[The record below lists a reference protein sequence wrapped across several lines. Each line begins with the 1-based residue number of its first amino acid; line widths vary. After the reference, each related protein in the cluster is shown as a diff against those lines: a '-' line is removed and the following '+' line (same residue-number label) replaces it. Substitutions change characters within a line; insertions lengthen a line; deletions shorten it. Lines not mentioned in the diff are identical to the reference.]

1 MKPIFTTFIFAILFI
16 PLSGL
21 QGQEAFFLN
30 GNATTSGD
38 SCFQLTPAVN
48 WQAGS
53 IWNEKM
59 IDLNESFEVITE
71 LFFGCSDMEGADGIV
86 FGLQPI
92 STSIGTGGGD
102 LGIGN
107 VEPSLAIEF
116 DTYQN
121 ADFGDPIFDHITLI
135 KDGIVNHNLQNGA
148 LAGPVQT
155 DASSPNVED
164 CQFHT
169 MQVRWEAD
177 IQTLTVYFDCEL
189 RISYTAD
196 MVNEIFSGDPLVFW
210 GFTSATGGLNNVHE
224 VCFTYTS
231 VLDGLEDQAICA
243 GEEVQLEVS
252 GGVSYNWTPALGL
265 SDTTIANPIASPEV
279 TTLYTVEITNDC
291 GILLVDEVL
300 IIVEDELFEM
310 EINPSSIDDPVL
322 PGFDLDFSVNILS
335 GNIDDYFFMWNSSIG
350 STFSHPDSI
359 NTVITTSETQTGEE
373 TITVIATSQSGCT
386 AEASVT
392 FGIANDQYALPNVFT
407 PNGDNV
413 NDTFGVVTQG
423 IVTDYS
429 CRIFNRWGTLV
440 FESNNVDQ
448 TWNGTYNKEA
458 APSDVYIYSIQ
469 FTIGDM
475 QIDEK
480 GDLTLLR

>member
-1 MKPIFTTFIFAILFI
+1 MKPIFTALIFSILFV
-16 PLSGL
+16 PFSVL
-21 QGQEAFFLN
+21 QSQEAFFLN
-30 GNATTSGD
+30 GSATTTND

-59 IDLNESFEVITE
+59 IDLSESFEVVTE
-71 LFFGCSDMEGADGIV
+71 VFLGCTDLEGADGIV

-92 STSIGTGGGD
+92 STSIGMGGGD
-102 LGIGN
+102 LGFGN
-107 VEPSLAIEF
+107 VEPSLGIEF
-116 DTYQN
+116 DAFQN
-121 ADFGDPIFDHITLI
+121 LDFGDPDFDHITVI
-135 KDGIVNHNLQNGA
+135 RDGILNHNLPNGS

-155 DASSPNVED
+155 SATSPNVED

-196 MVNEIFSGDPLVFW
+196 IVNEIFNGDPLVFW
-210 GFTSATGGLNNVHE
+210 GFTSATGGLSNVQE

-231 VLDGLEDQAICA
+231 VLDGLEDQVICS

-265 SDTTIANPIASPEV
+265 SDTGIANPIASPEV
-279 TTLYTVEITNDC
+279 TTLYSVEITNDC
-291 GILLVDEVL
+291 GISFVDEVL

-310 EINPSSIDDPVL
+310 QIDPSSIDDPVL
-322 PGFDLDFSVNILS
+322 PGFDLDFTANILS
-335 GNIDDYFFMWNSSIG
+335 GNVDDYSFMWSSSIG

-359 NTVITTSETQTGEE
+359 STVVTTSETQTGEE
-373 TITVIATSQSGCT
+373 TITVVVTSQSGCT

-392 FGIANDQYALPNVFT
+392 FEIANDQYALPNVFT

-423 IVTDYS
+423 IITDYS
-429 CRIFNRWGTLV
+429 CRIFNRWGALV
-440 FESNNVDQ
+440 FESNSADQ
-448 TWNGTYNKEA
+448 TWDGTYNSEA

-475 QIDEK
+475 QVDEK